1 MTNCEILDVL
11 KDSIKDMYKDMP
23 IDDVKS
29 EYYKA
34 GARRAI
40 RRVLVQIDLL
50 KLSDLCK
57 HPEKI
62 KEE

>member
-23 IDDVKS
+23 INDDKS

-34 GARRAI
+34 GARKAI
-40 RRVLVQIDLL
+40 RRVLFQIDLL